1 MEKMFCVEFMVDS
14 RWLAGVEATMAY
26 AWASWTQGECCT
38 KFLIEASFMI
48 LFKNMWR
55 RLTSKDKTLCI
66 IVLKKFKKIVV
77 QINENLSWVCIDLTK
92 RSF

>member
-1 MEKMFCVEFMVDS
+1 MEKNFCVEFVVDS

-26 AWASWTQGECCT
+26 AWASWTQGKCLY
-38 KFLIEASFMI
+38 KVFDRSKLHASV
-48 LFKNMWR
+48 
-55 RLTSKDKTLCI
+55 DKYVKKTNLDRQKLCI
-66 IVLKKFKKIVV
+66 IEFKKFKKIVV